1 MVEGKS
7 ESNKIELPSNLT
19 VGDLAARLNLDS
31 VDVIK
36 QLMRAGYMLSINQK
50 IEYELASLISKSFGF
65 TPLEIKDYSDAT
77 QSFKSQAQGDEI
89 KPPVVTI
96 LGHVDHGKTTL
107 LDKIRQ
113 TAVAESEFGGITQK
127 LSAYK
132 LKYKDSFIT
141 FLDTP
146 GHEAFYTLRSRGAK
160 VTDIAI
166 IIIAADD
173 GIMPQT
179 EESIKHAQAAGVP
192 MIIAISKIDL
202 PGADVEK
209 VKSQLAERDMLIE
222 EWGGDII
229 CVPVSSPKGEGVTEL
244 LDYILLVAEVSELKT
259 NTKLPARAVVLES
272 TLDDK
277 QGILVKVLI
286 QEGILKVGDRFVL
299 DTTKGKVRALIN
311 DKGKQVKSSS
321 PSTPI
326 DVLGF
331 ESLPFAGEILQQVD
345 NEKEAKTLLAQRK
358 KLENNFNYQNIDLTH
373 ASVEQKSIQTINII
387 LKADLQGSLDALTE
401 SLNTFN
407 KDGINIAL
415 IHHGVGNINEN
426 DISLA
431 VASQSIIYGF
441 NVRIEK
447 GAIEMSK
454 QESIDVQIYSI
465 IYELIDA
472 VELKIKESDIK
483 EDELVKLGLA
493 EIKAVFP
500 SNNILVAGVLMQEGK
515 VNPNNKLSIIRN
527 GKEVFFGKVNSLK
540 HYKDDV
546 KELVSGQEG
555 GIGIDEFQQF
565 KVGDFMEFYI

>member
-7 ESNKIELPSNLT
+7 ESNKIELPGNLT
-19 VGDLAARLNLDS
+19 VGDLATKLNLDS

-77 QSFKSQAQGDEI
+77 QFLKSQAQGDEI

-146 GHEAFYTLRSRGAK
+146 GHEAFSTLRSRGAK

-202 PGADVEK
+202 PNADVEK

-229 CVPVSSPKGEGVTEL
+229 SVSISALNGDGVPELESLFLKHLPDGEPLYPDDYLTDQPERVFVSETVREKLLQHTYDEIPFSSAVIVDRFQESDERGVIRLYCSIIVEQASQKPIVLGRGGSMIKRIGTEARLDLERFFDAKVYLDLHVKIRAEWRENDRL
-244 LDYILLVAEVSELKT
+244 LDDLGV
-259 NTKLPARAVVLES
+259 
-272 TLDDK
+272 
-277 QGILVKVLI
+277 QGPR
-286 QEGILKVGDRFVL
+286 D
-299 DTTKGKVRALIN
+299 
-311 DKGKQVKSSS
+311 
-321 PSTPI
+321 
-326 DVLGF
+326 
-331 ESLPFAGEILQQVD
+331 
-345 NEKEAKTLLAQRK
+345 
-358 KLENNFNYQNIDLTH
+358 
-373 ASVEQKSIQTINII
+373 
-387 LKADLQGSLDALTE
+387 
-401 SLNTFN
+401 
-407 KDGINIAL
+407 
-415 IHHGVGNINEN
+415 
-426 DISLA
+426 
-431 VASQSIIYGF
+431 
-441 NVRIEK
+441 
-447 GAIEMSK
+447 
-454 QESIDVQIYSI
+454 
-465 IYELIDA
+465 
-472 VELKIKESDIK
+472 
-483 EDELVKLGLA
+483 
-493 EIKAVFP
+493 
-500 SNNILVAGVLMQEGK
+500 
-515 VNPNNKLSIIRN
+515 
-527 GKEVFFGKVNSLK
+527 
-540 HYKDDV
+540 
-546 KELVSGQEG
+546 
-555 GIGIDEFQQF
+555 
-565 KVGDFMEFYI
+565 